1 MVYHITYLV
10 KAYKILPTLVANSDQ
25 IGVHLI
31 SIVGF
36 KTWENKGSK
45 HVQIL
50 RVKVKKIYNGYIF
63 S

>member
-1 MVYHITYLV
+1 V